1 MNIYKQKKMAKL
13 KIELNDSQN
22 IRDLLQN
29 AYNLADE
36 QIVQAQNE
44 INKMANATRLEEEP
58 IDGKSKYGKI
68 INDYLGMKD
77 KAISKKIEIAKIL
90 TDIYHHNGDVQGALE
105 GNEAMKD
112 MSFNF
117 DDIKKIVDDSLQEK
131 TKKIELNK
139 K

>member
-1 MNIYKQKKMAKL
+1 MARF
-13 KIELNDSQN
+13 KIELNDVQN

-44 INKMANATRLEEEP
+44 INKLSVATQLQEEP
-58 IDGKSKYGKI
+58 MDARSKYAKA
-68 INDYLGMKD
+68 INDYLGLKD

-90 TDIYHHNGDVQGALE
+90 TDIYHHNGDFQGALE
-105 GNEAMKD
+105 VNESALKD

>member
-1 MNIYKQKKMAKL
+1 MAKL
-13 KIELNDSQN
+13 KIEINDTNN

-44 INKMANATRLEEEP
+44 INKLSTSSNLVDEP
-58 IDGKSKYGKI
+58 MDARAKYAKA
-68 INDYLGMKD
+68 INDYLSMKD
-77 KAISKKIEIAKIL
+77 KAIAKKIDIAKVL
-90 TDIYHHNGDVQGALE
+90 TDIYQHNGDVGGALSDD
-105 GNEAMKD
+105 GSMKN

-117 DDIKKIVDDSLQEK
+117 SDIRKIVDESYKDKEK
-131 TKKIELNK
+131 NKTIELNK

>member
-1 MNIYKQKKMAKL
+1 MGKL
-13 KIELNDSQN
+13 KIELNDTQN

-44 INKMANATRLEEEP
+44 INKLSVATQLQEEP
-58 IDGKSKYGKI
+58 MDARSKYAKA
-68 INDYLGMKD
+68 INDYLGLKD

-90 TDIYHHNGDVQGALE
+90 TDIYRHNGDVQGALE
-105 GNEAMKD
+105 GSETMKD

-117 DDIKKIVDDSLQEK
+117 DDIKKIVDDSLQDK

>member
-1 MNIYKQKKMAKL
+1 MGKR
-13 KIELNDSQN
+13 KIELNDTQN
-22 IRDLLQN
+22 IRDLLQE
-29 AYNLADE
+29 AYRLADE

-44 INKMANATRLEEEP
+44 INKLSVATQLQEEP
-58 IDGKSKYGKI
+58 MDARSKYAKA
-68 INDYLGMKD
+68 INDYLGLKD

-105 GNEAMKD
+105 GSETMKD